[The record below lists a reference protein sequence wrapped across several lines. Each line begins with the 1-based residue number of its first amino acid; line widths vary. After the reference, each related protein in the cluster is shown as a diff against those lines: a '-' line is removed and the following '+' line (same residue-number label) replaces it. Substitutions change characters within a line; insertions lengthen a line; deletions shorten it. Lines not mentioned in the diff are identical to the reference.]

1 MRLLTRLAAALAL
14 LILLTGTIRSAAPP
28 SSPLGYVPDEA
39 DLVFEASSPKALVDT
54 LYYLDAVKKLQEIPA
69 AKAFLDAT
77 PYRRF
82 YKLVAYF
89 EKELGSK
96 WPELL
101 DQLSGGGAAVAFKF
115 GPNPA
120 PTLLAV
126 QARDEAQAQKFRKLV
141 LELVEQELARQE
153 VKDTLVKNTYQDIET
168 LSLGAELHYALAGKT
183 FLLANNK
190 ELLQEALDLHA
201 AKEGK
206 KSIAAVKAL
215 ADSKKL
221 LPKEPLATM
230 WLNMEP
236 IRKSQQFTEVTKTPR
251 DPGLTLFFGDYVDL
265 LSRTPYVTAGVYKE
279 KNDYLLTFRMPRGRE
294 GMGSDA
300 LLHLPKDGQPSSRPL
315 LEPKG
320 VLYSESSHYDFASI
334 WNDREKLFG
343 EQVAKDFEKTDAN
356 SAKLV
361 SGLQLSKQLQQA
373 GPIYRFVAAN
383 QAKTG
388 YTRQPKQQL
397 PAFAFVVELREPE
410 EFGKAM
416 TTVLRGA
423 AAAVALQGIKIKSVE
438 ETHNEIEIAGYRF
451 PENAEIPQD
460 VNDIRFNI
468 SPCFCRVGNQFVFCS
483 TIELCRDLVDILV
496 KEQKAG
502 LKSSPAKAHYKF
514 YSNGLAQAA
523 KAFEDQLT
531 VQAILDQALT
541 PEEAKVQTKALLDI
555 LKHAGAVEVQSVFGA
570 KDFRYDIRYK
580 PGK

>member
-1 MRLLTRLAAALAL
+1 MRLLTRLACALAL
-14 LILLTGTIRSAAPP
+14 LFLLTGTSRSAAPP
-28 SSPLGYVPDEA
+28 SSPLGYLPAEA
-39 DLVFEASSPKALVDT
+39 DLVIESSSPKTLVDT
-54 LYYLDAVKKLQEIPA
+54 VYYLDVVKKLQEIPA
-69 AKAFLDAT
+69 ARAYLDST
-77 PYRRF
+77 PSRRF
-82 YKLVAYF
+82 YKLLAHF
-89 EKELGSK
+89 EKELGAK
-96 WPELL
+96 WPEML
-101 DQLSGGGAAVAFKF
+101 DQLSGGGAALAIKF

-120 PTLLAV
+120 PSLLAV
-126 QARDEAQAQKFRKLV
+126 QAKDEAQAQQFKKLV

-153 VKDTLVKNTYQDIET
+153 VKDSLVKNTYQDIET
-168 LSLGAELHYALAGKT
+168 LSLGEEVHYALAGKM

-190 ELLQEALDLHA
+190 DLLQGALDRHA
-201 AKEGK
+201 GK
-206 KSIAAVKAL
+206 GGKGLVDVKAL

-236 IRKSQQFTEVTKTPR
+236 IHKSPQFTEVTKTPR
-251 DPGLTLFFGDYVDL
+251 DPGLTLFFGDYIDL
-265 LSRTPYVTAGVYKE
+265 LSRTPYVAAGVYKE
-279 KNDYLLTFRMPRGRE
+279 KNDYLLTVRMPRGRE

-300 LLHLPKDGQPSSRPL
+300 LLHLPKDGQPASRPL

-320 VLYSESSHYDFASI
+320 VLYSESSHFDFASI
-334 WNDREKLFG
+334 WNDREMLFG
-343 EQVAKDFEKTDAN
+343 EQMAKEFEKADAN

-373 GPIYRFVAAN
+373 GPIYRFVAVN
-383 QAKTG
+383 QTKTG

-397 PAFAFVVELREPE
+397 PAFALVVELHEPE

-423 AAAVALQGIKIKSVE
+423 AAAVALQGTKLKSVE

-451 PENAEIPQD
+451 PENAEMPQD
-460 VNDIRFNI
+460 VNDQRFNF

-483 TIELCRDLVDILV
+483 TIELCRELVDLLV

-523 KAFEDQLT
+523 RAFEDQLT

-541 PEEAKVQTKALLDI
+541 PEEAKAQSKALLDI